1 VAHGSRAGGVYDAVV
16 AMTGKSRR
24 SNAERVAE
32 TRGALLDA
40 AAELFGRL
48 GYEGT
53 STTAIL
59 EASGL
64 TRGAMYHHFAD
75 KRDLFV
81 AVASRVERALIADI
95 EAATA
100 SVTDARQRVRAG
112 VMLYL
117 DAVSRPDRAR
127 ILLRD
132 APAVLGPARWREL
145 ADAAWTRQFG
155 GLISGLPGNSGK
167 ASQAGAVLPVLL
179 GAAIDRAALALAD
192 GVSEP
197 AAIKASVGLLL
208 ERMLG

>member
-1 VAHGSRAGGVYDAVV
+1 
-16 AMTGKSRR
+16 MTGKSRR

-40 AAELFGRL
+40 AAALFGRL

-95 EAATA
+95 EATTAT
-100 SVTDARQRVRAG
+100 VTDARQRVRAG

-155 GLISGLPGNSGK
+155 GK
-167 ASQAGAVLPVLL
+167 ASQGGTVLPMLL

-192 GVSEP
+192 GVSDP
-197 AAIKASVGLLL
+197 AAIKAAVGLLL
-208 ERMLG
+208 DRMLG

>member
-1 VAHGSRAGGVYDAVV
+1 
-16 AMTGKSRR
+16 MTGKSRR

-81 AVASRVERALIADI
+81 AVASRVERTLIAEI
-95 EAATA
+95 EAATSTVA
-100 SVTDARQRVRAG
+100 DARQRVRAG

-155 GLISGLPGNSGK
+155 GLISGLPGNGTSGK
-167 ASQAGAVLPVLL
+167 ASQAGTDLPLLL

-208 ERMLG
+208 DRMLG